1 MSPGL
6 ALIAILI
13 CLLIEG
19 FFSGSEMAMVS
30 ASRLELRAKADAGHR
45 GAILVLELM
54 ERPERVLG
62 TCLIGTNLCVVS
74 AATIATALATSQDFS
89 EPALIASLCLSP
101 LVLILA
107 EMVPKTIYEHHADL
121 LAPVVA
127 RPLSWAAMVF
137 TPGLVVVAAL
147 DRVMM
152 RIARESDA
160 SPAEGGVSREELRML
175 MDSEK
180 QGSIDEDEREMIR
193 KVLEFSDISVREAMV
208 PLIEVKALPESS
220 TVREAAQHMVVTG
233 LSRLPVYD
241 KRVDN
246 ITGVVVH
253 RDLLFAED
261 LDAPI
266 SSVQRK
272 APYVPETKSLEGL
285 FAELRAS
292 RQRFAVVVD
301 EYGGATGIITSE
313 DILEEIVGEIEDEF
327 DRGSVNIQ
335 RVDDRVWICDGR
347 AELEHLEE
355 AMDLAL
361 PEGDYETVAGF
372 ILARLGQIPAVGER
386 VVYAGW
392 RLTVSKATDRVI
404 REVTLTR
411 LEPSR
416 KA

>member
-1 MSPGL
+1 MSLSL
-6 ALIAILI
+6 AIAAILV
-13 CLLIEG
+13 CLLLEG

-30 ASRLELRAKADAGHR
+30 ANRLDLRARADDGHQ
-45 GAILVLELM
+45 GATLVLQLM
-54 ERPERVLG
+54 EHPERVLG

-74 AATIATALATSQDFS
+74 AATIATAQAANQGVS
-89 EPALIASLCLSP
+89 EPALVASLLLTP
-101 LVLILA
+101 LVLIFA

-121 LAPVVA
+121 LAPIVA
-127 RPLSWAAMVF
+127 RPLAWAAVLF
-137 TPGLVVVAAL
+137 TPGLVVVQLL

-152 RIARESDA
+152 RLASDPDG
-160 SPAEGGVSREELRML
+160 SEGGVSREELRLL
-175 MDSEK
+175 MDSEQ
-180 QGSIDEDEREMIR
+180 QGSIDDDEREMIR

-208 PLIEVKALPESS
+208 PLIEVKGLPDNA

-233 LSRLPVYD
+233 FSRLPLYD
-241 KRVDN
+241 ARIDN

-261 LDAPI
+261 LDAPV

-272 APYVPETKSLEGL
+272 APYVPETKSLEDL
-285 FAELRAS
+285 FAELRSS

-301 EYGGATGIITSE
+301 EYGGATGIITTE

-335 RVDDRVWICDGR
+335 RLDDRRWVCDAR

-355 AMDLAL
+355 AVDLTL

-372 ILARLGQIPAVGER
+372 MLARLGHIPGVGER
-386 VVYAGW
+386 VVFGGW
-392 RLTVSKATDRVI
+392 RLMVSKATDRVI
-404 REVTLTR
+404 QEITLTR
-411 LEPSR
+411 LEPGR
-416 KA
+416 KV

>member
-1 MSPGL
+1 MSASL
-6 ALIAILI
+6 AVAAILI
-13 CLLIEG
+13 CLLFEG

-30 ASRLELRAKADAGHR
+30 ANRLDLRARADAGHQ
-45 GAILVLELM
+45 GATLVLQLM

-74 AATIATALATSQDFS
+74 AATIATALAASQGSS
-89 EPALIASLCLSP
+89 EPALLASLLLTP

-121 LAPVVA
+121 LAPIVA
-127 RPLSWAAMVF
+127 RPLAWAAVLF
-137 TPGLVVVAAL
+137 TPGLVVVQLL

-152 RIARESDA
+152 RLA
-160 SPAEGGVSREELRML
+160 SEPDGGSEGGVSREELRLL
-175 MDSEK
+175 MDSEQ
-180 QGSIDEDEREMIR
+180 QGTIDDDEREMIR

-208 PLIEVKALPESS
+208 PLIEIKALPNSA

-233 LSRLPVYD
+233 FSRLPVYD
-241 KRVDN
+241 ARVDN

-261 LDAPI
+261 LDAPV

-272 APYVPETKSLEGL
+272 APYVPETKSLEDL
-285 FAELRAS
+285 FAELRTS

-301 EYGGATGIITSE
+301 EYGGATGIITTE

-335 RVDDRVWICDGR
+335 RIDDRSWVCDGR

-355 AMDLAL
+355 AVDLAL

-372 ILARLGQIPAVGER
+372 LLARLGHIPSVGER
-386 VVYAGW
+386 VVFSGW
-392 RLTVSKATDRVI
+392 RLTVTKATDRVI
-404 REVTLTR
+404 QEITLTR
-411 LEPSR
+411 LEPGR
-416 KA
+416 KS